1 MLYILRLSCIIKLGD
16 NMEVKDIL
24 FNIRKNNN
32 LTQDEMAKKLFV
44 TRQAVSRWEN
54 GETIPNVET
63 LKLISNIFDISI
75 NSLLTDNKL
84 NDIQD
89 DKINANRFLGFAQL
103 YEHSRP
109 TIPDSVCDIVLNYLE
124 HKSSQIVDLGCGTGL
139 STMAWIDKCDNII
152 GIDPNEEML
161 SIAKQ
166 KNKDISYIKAYSD
179 NTTLPDNSTDIVI
192 CSQSFHWMNPTDT
205 LAEVNRILKPNGVF
219 ATVDCD
225 WPPVCSLEAELAY
238 SQLLNK
244 VRFIELENE
253 NIFKTFQ
260 RWNKD
265 KHLQNIKQS
274 GYFKYCREIVFLNKE
289 KCNADRFIG
298 IALSQGGLQTVL
310 KTQPSLIENDS
321 ELFEKKIKSIYGD
334 NEFDISFC
342 YRMRIGV
349 K

>member
-1 MLYILRLSCIIKLGD
+1 MKSGD

-24 FNIRKNNN
+24 FHLRKNNN

-54 GETIPNVET
+54 GETIPNVDT

-75 NSLLTDNKL
+75 NSLITDNRL
-84 NDIQD
+84 NDVQD
-89 DKINANRFLGFAQL
+89 DRINSSRFLGFARL
-103 YEHSRP
+103 YENNRP
-109 TIPDSVCDIVLNYLE
+109 TIPDAACDMVLNYLE
-124 HKSSQIVDLGCGTGL
+124 HKPEQIVDLGCGTGL
-139 STMAWIDKCDNII
+139 STMAWIGKCDNIT

-166 KNKDISYIKAYSD
+166 KSDRIAFIKAYSD
-179 NTTLPDNSTDIVI
+179 NTTLPDNSTDIAI

-205 LAEVNRILKPNGVF
+205 LAEINRILKPNGVF
-219 ATVDCD
+219 ATIDCD

-244 VRFIELENE
+244 VRFIELENKDV
-253 NIFKTFQ
+253 FKTFQ

-274 GYFKYCREIVFLNKE
+274 GYFRYCREVVFLNKE
-289 KCNADRFIG
+289 KCNADRFVG
-298 IALSQGGLQTVL
+298 IALSQGGLQTIL
-310 KTQPSLIENDS
+310 KTQPDLIENDM
-321 ELFEKKIKSIYGD
+321 ELFEKKIKSIYGEK
-334 NEFDISFC
+334 EFDISFC

>member
-1 MLYILRLSCIIKLGD
+1 
-16 NMEVKDIL
+16 MEVKDIL
-24 FNIRKNNN
+24 LNLRKNNN

-54 GETIPNVET
+54 GETIPNVDT

-75 NSLLTDNKL
+75 NSLITDNKL
-84 NDIQD
+84 HDIQD
-89 DKINANRFLGFAQL
+89 DKINSNRFLGFAQL
-103 YEHSRP
+103 YENSRP
-109 TIPDSVCDIVLNYLE
+109 TIPDSACNIVLNYLE
-124 HKSSQIVDLGCGTGL
+124 HKPNQIVDLGCGTGL
-139 STMAWIDKCDNII
+139 STMAWIGKCDNII
-152 GIDPNEEML
+152 GIDPNDEML

-166 KNKDISYIKAYSD
+166 KSNDISFIKAYSD
-179 NTTLPDNSTDIVI
+179 NTTLHDNSTDIVM

-205 LAEVNRILKPNGVF
+205 LAEVNRVLKLNGVF
-219 ATVDCD
+219 ATIDCD
-225 WPPVCSLEAELAY
+225 WPPMCSLEAELAY

-244 VRFIELENE
+244 VRFIELENKDV
-253 NIFKTFQ
+253 FKTFQ

-274 GYFKYCREIVFLNKE
+274 GYFRYCREVVFMNKE

-298 IALSQGGLQTVL
+298 IALSQGGLQTIL
-310 KTQPSLIENDS
+310 KAQPDLIENDI
-321 ELFEKKIKSIYGD
+321 ELFEKKIKSTYDD

>member
-1 MLYILRLSCIIKLGD
+1 
-16 NMEVKDIL
+16 MEVNDIL
-24 FNIRKNNN
+24 LNLRKTNN
-32 LTQDEMAKKLFV
+32 LTQDELAKKLFV

-54 GETIPNVET
+54 GETVPNVDT

-75 NSLLTDNKL
+75 NSLITDNKL
-84 NDIQD
+84 NDVQD
-89 DKINANRFLGFAQL
+89 DKINSNRFLGFARL
-103 YEHSRP
+103 YENSRP

-124 HKSSQIVDLGCGTGL
+124 NKPSQIVDLGCGTGL

-166 KNKDISYIKAYSD
+166 KSKDISFIKAYSD

-225 WPPVCSLEAELAY
+225 WPPMCSLEAELAY

-244 VRFIELENE
+244 VRFIELENKD
-253 NIFKTFQ
+253 IFKTFQ

-274 GYFKYCREIVFLNKE
+274 GYFRYCREIVLMSKE
-289 KCNADRFIG
+289 KCNVDRFIG
-298 IALSQGGLQTVL
+298 IALSQGGLQTIL
-310 KTQPSLIENDS
+310 KTEPDLIENDI

>member
-1 MLYILRLSCIIKLGD
+1 MD
-16 NMEVKDIL
+16 VKDIL
-24 FNIRKNNN
+24 FNLRKTNN

-54 GETIPNVET
+54 GETIPNVDT

-75 NSLLTDNKL
+75 NSLITDSKL
-84 NDIQD
+84 HDIQD
-89 DKINANRFLGFAQL
+89 DKINSNRFLGLAQL
-103 YEHSRP
+103 YENSRP
-109 TIPDSVCDIVLNYLE
+109 TIPNYACDIVSNYLE
-124 HKSSQIVDLGCGTGL
+124 YKPNLIVDLGCGTGL
-139 STMAWIDKCDNII
+139 STLAWIDKCDNII

-166 KNKDISYIKAYSD
+166 KSDKISFIKAYSD
-179 NTTLPDNSTDIVI
+179 NTTLPDNLTDIVI
-192 CSQSFHWMNPTDT
+192 CSQSFHWMNPKNT
-205 LAEVNRILKPNGVF
+205 LKEVNRILKLSGIF
-219 ATVDCD
+219 ATIDCD

-244 VRFIELENE
+244 VRFIELENKDV
-253 NIFKTFQ
+253 FKTFQ

-274 GYFKYCREIVFLNKE
+274 GYFRYCREIIFLNKE

-298 IALSQGGLQTVL
+298 IALSQGGLQTIL
-310 KTQPSLIENDS
+310 KTQPDLIEKDI
-321 ELFEKKIKSIYGD
+321 ELFEKKIKSIYGSK
-334 NEFDISFC
+334 EFDISFC
-342 YRMRIGV
+342 YRMRVGV

>member
-1 MLYILRLSCIIKLGD
+1 
-16 NMEVKDIL
+16 MEVKDIL
-24 FNIRKNNN
+24 FNLRKNNN

-54 GETIPNVET
+54 GDTVPSVDT

-75 NSLLTDNKL
+75 NSLITDSKL
-84 NDIQD
+84 NDIQN
-89 DKINANRFLGFAQL
+89 DKINSNRFLGFARL
-103 YEHSRP
+103 YENSRP
-109 TIPDSVCDIVLNYLE
+109 TIPDFACDIILNYLAR
-124 HKSSQIVDLGCGTGL
+124 SPAQIVDLGCGTGL
-139 STMAWIDKCDNII
+139 STVVWLNKCDRVT

-161 SIAKQ
+161 SVAKQ
-166 KNKDISYIKAYSD
+166 KSNDISFIKAYSD
-179 NTTLPDNSTDIVI
+179 NTTLPDSSADVVV
-192 CSQSFHWMNPTDT
+192 CSQSFHWMNPADT
-205 LAEVNRILKPNGVF
+205 LAEVNRILRQGGVF

-225 WPPVCSLEAELAY
+225 WPPVCYLDAELAY

-244 VRFIELENE
+244 VRFIELENKD
-253 NIFKTFQ
+253 IFKTFQ

-274 GYFKYCREIVFLNKE
+274 GYFRYCREIVFLSKE

-310 KTQPSLIENDS
+310 KTQPDLIERDI
-321 ELFEKKIKSIYGD
+321 ELFEKKIKSIYGQS
-334 NEFDISFC
+334 EFDIGFC